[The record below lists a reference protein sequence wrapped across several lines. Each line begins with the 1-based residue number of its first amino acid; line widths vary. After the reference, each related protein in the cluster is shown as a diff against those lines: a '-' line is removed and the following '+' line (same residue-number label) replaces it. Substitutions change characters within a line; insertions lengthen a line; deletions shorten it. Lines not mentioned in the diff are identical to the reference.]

1 MKSSKIRILGL
12 LIAFAL
18 VISII
23 GCGPKPIKE
32 ESVLDTP
39 ENHFSRGMIELDRNR
54 LNAAMAEFE
63 RAKALNP
70 DYGEAYSGMGLILA
84 MRGDF
89 EKARD
94 LADEGIDKNDRS
106 IDCRIIKGRIISM
119 ERKGDDW
126 LEDAVK
132 EFQRAIKINPNSAK
146 AHYYLGITY
155 KMGYQFTNSANAF
168 SKVISMKGAYATE
181 ANAEW
186 EIIQKIER
194 AAPGTKLGKKIAL
207 IEEID
212 RADLAVLLMEE
223 LKLMDVLKKK
233 RPRTYDTGFKAPD
246 DPTKM
251 QQPGKQSLPT
261 VTDVDKHWAKN
272 WILEIVE
279 ARGMDAFPDHTFRP
293 DEKITRSNYAM
304 IMQNILIMA
313 TGDESLATKYI
324 GQPSRFPDV
333 NPSHYAYNA
342 IALMADRGVMKADTM
357 TGEFNLN
364 GHMSGADALL
374 MIREFQNALRIVF

>member
-1 MKSSKIRILGL
+1 MFIKRDEKGQSREAGQNFLHSYPILFGHRRAYKLGL
-12 LIAFAL
+12 GKTSASLGVFRAHKMARTCAF
-18 VISII
+18 
-23 GCGPKPIKE
+23 
-32 ESVLDTP
+32 VLY
-39 ENHFSRGMIELDRNR
+39 F
-54 LNAAMAEFE
+54 
-63 RAKALNP
+63 
-70 DYGEAYSGMGLILA
+70 A